1 MAAFRELRDIEL
13 ALLTATAGA
22 VAMAVALGTE
32 RFGGLVPC
40 ALCLVERWPY
50 RAVVALGVVAMLLRP
65 AWSRPVLWA
74 AVAVFAVAA
83 ALGALH
89 AGVEFGWWPSP
100 LPECAAPRLAG
111 GGAARML
118 ASMPAR
124 PSKPCDEPTFLIPGV
139 PVSMAALGGLYAL
152 VFGAGL
158 AMSLWKKRERAPW
171 TRSPGTGSRA

>member
-1 MAAFRELRDIEL
+1 MAIFRELRDIEL
-13 ALLTATAGA
+13 AVLTATGGA

-50 RAVVALGVVAMLLRP
+50 RIVVVLGVAAMLLRRP
-65 AWSRPVLWA
+65 WSHRVLWA

-83 ALGALH
+83 GLGALH

-100 LPECAAPRLAG
+100 LPECAAPRLASG
-111 GGAARML
+111 GVARML
-118 ASMPAR
+118 ASMPAH
-124 PSKPCDEPTFLIPGV
+124 PSKPCDDPTFLVPGL

-152 VFGAGL
+152 VFALGL
-158 AMSLWKKRERAPW
+158 AISLWFKRERAPW
-171 TRSPGTGSRA
+171 TRRRA